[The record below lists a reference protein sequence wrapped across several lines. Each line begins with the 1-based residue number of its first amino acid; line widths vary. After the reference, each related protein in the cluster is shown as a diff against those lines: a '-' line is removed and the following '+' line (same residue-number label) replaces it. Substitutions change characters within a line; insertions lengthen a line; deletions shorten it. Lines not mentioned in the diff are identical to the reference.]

1 MKKKCLAALM
11 MVTVL
16 ALTACGAKE
25 TTEDSHQ
32 TEEQVTD
39 TADETTAEASQ
50 DTEDTENGE
59 TVENNE
65 NMITELT
72 ANTAAEISGKEFTLK
87 TEQAYP
93 DDDEIIAVTAVYGDQ
108 ELKLD
113 ESLYVNGV
121 YEVSLDG
128 QEYVMTETTTFDDYG
143 MIYLVKLD
151 ESGVTLVSTQDGHL
165 RGVPEDPIEGFEI
178 ESKVDVLG
186 TYGGTRTYMIQNDK
200 LTPDGT
206 MYQFLGGPDG
216 TLPELTVKGTI
227 DCRLEGGNTAL
238 KAGDVIIPQ
247 AYSPDDGTFYFELP
261 DGTAGNLLVDLS
273 PDGSEGQMT
282 YSGTIGGVDENEL
295 FENLPYAG

>member
-1 MKKKCLAALM
+1 MKKKCLAAFM

-16 ALTACGAKE
+16 TLTACGAKE
-25 TTEDSHQ
+25 TTEDSQ
-32 TEEQVTD
+32 QAEEQVTD
-39 TADETTAEASQ
+39 TADKTTAEASQ
-50 DTEDTENGE
+50 DTVDTENGE
-59 TVENNE
+59 TAENNE

-165 RGVPEDPIEGFEI
+165 RNMPTDPAEGFDI
-178 ESKVDVLG
+178 ESRIYVLG
-186 TYGGTRTYMIQNDK
+186 TYGGTRNYLIQNDK
-200 LTPDGT
+200 LTATDS
-206 MYQFLGGPDG
+206 MYQFLGDPSGE
-216 TLPELTVKGTI
+216 LPELTVKESVN
-227 DCRLEGGNTAL
+227 CRLEGGNTTL

-282 YSGTIGGVDENEL
+282 YSGTIDGVDENEL

>member
-50 DTEDTENGE
+50 DTENGE

-165 RGVPEDPIEGFEI
+165 REVPADPTEGFEI

-186 TYGGTRTYMIQNDK
+186 TYGGIRTYFIQDDK
-200 LTPDGT
+200 LTANDTIYEFAGDPSGE
-206 MYQFLGGPDG
+206 
-216 TLPELTVKGTI
+216 LPELTVKDSVNG
-227 DCRLEGGNTAL
+227 RLEVGNTTL

-282 YSGTIGGVDENEL
+282 YSGTIDGVDENEL

>member
-1 MKKKCLAALM
+1 MKKKCIIALM
-11 MVTVL
+11 MATAL
-16 ALTACGAKE
+16 TLTACGSNTADSADTADQTQETKQE
-25 TTEDSHQ
+25 TDSEAEADTTEDVLPADSAD
-32 TEEQVTD
+32 QVTGLAID
-39 TADETTAEASQ
+39 TPVTIND
-50 DTEDTENGE
+50 
-59 TVENNE
+59 
-65 NMITELT
+65 
-72 ANTAAEISGKEFTLK
+72 KEFTLK

-93 DDDEIIAVTAVYGDQ
+93 DDEIIAVTAVYGNHY
-108 ELKLD
+108 LRLD

-121 YEVSLDG
+121 YEVALNG
-128 QEYVMTETTTFDDYG
+128 QKYVMTETTTFDDYG

-165 RGVPEDPIEGFEI
+165 REVPADPTEGFEI

-227 DCRLEGGNTAL
+227 DCRLEGGNTTL

-247 AYSPDDGTFYFELP
+247 AYSEDGTFYFELP

>member
-1 MKKKCLAALM
+1 MKKKYLAVFMMATAL
-11 MVTVL
+11 T
-16 ALTACGAKE
+16 LTACGAKD
-25 TTEDSHQ
+25 TAEDSQ
-32 TEEQVTD
+32 QAEEQVTD

-50 DTEDTENGE
+50 DTVDTENGE
-59 TVENNE
+59 TAENNE

-87 TEQAYP
+87 TERAYS

-165 RGVPEDPIEGFEI
+165 REVPADPTEGFEI

-186 TYGGTRTYMIQNDK
+186 TYGGIRTYFIQDDK
-200 LTPDGT
+200 LTANDTIYEFAGDPSGE
-206 MYQFLGGPDG
+206 
-216 TLPELTVKGTI
+216 LPKLTVKGSI
-227 DCRLEGGNTAL
+227 RCRLEGGNTTL
-238 KAGDVIIPQ
+238 EAGDVIIPQ

>member
-25 TTEDSHQ
+25 TTE
-32 TEEQVTD
+32 EQVTD
-39 TADETTAEASQ
+39 TVDETTAEASQ
-50 DTEDTENGE
+50 DTEDTENVE
-59 TVENNE
+59 TAENGE

-72 ANTAAEISGKEFTLK
+72 ANTAAEIAGKEFTLK

-113 ESLYVNGV
+113 ECLYVNGV
-121 YEVSLDG
+121 YEVSLNG
-128 QEYVMTETTTFDDYG
+128 QKYVMTETTTFDDYG
-143 MIYLVKLD
+143 MIFLVKLD

-165 RGVPEDPIEGFEI
+165 RDVPADPTEGFEI

-186 TYGGTRTYMIQNDK
+186 TYGGIRTYFIQNEK
-200 LTPDGT
+200 LTANDTIYEFTGDPSGE
-206 MYQFLGGPDG
+206 
-216 TLPELTVKGTI
+216 LPKLTVKGSI
-227 DCRLEGGNTAL
+227 RCRLEGGNTTL
-238 KAGDVIIPQ
+238 EAGDVIIPQ
-247 AYSPDDGTFYFELP
+247 AYFPADGTFYFELE
-261 DGTAGNLLVDLS
+261 DGTGGNFLVDLV
-273 PDGSEGQMT
+273 PDGSEGQMV
-282 YSGTIGGVDENEL
+282 YSGTIDGVDENEL

>member
-1 MKKKCLAALM
+1 MKKKYLAVFMMATAL
-11 MVTVL
+11 T
-16 ALTACGAKE
+16 LTACGEKDTAG
-25 TTEDSHQ
+25 DSQ
-32 TEEQVTD
+32 QAEEQVTEI
-39 TADETTAEASQ
+39 TDENTSDSETAENS
-50 DTEDTENGE
+50 ENK
-59 TVENNE
+59 
-65 NMITELT
+65 ITELT
-72 ANTAAEISGKEFTLK
+72 VDTPAEFGGQEFTLK

-165 RGVPEDPIEGFEI
+165 REVPADPTEGFEI

-186 TYGGTRTYMIQNDK
+186 TYGGIRTYFIQDDK
-200 LTPDGT
+200 LTATDS
-206 MYQFLGGPDG
+206 MYQFLGDPSGE
-216 TLPELTVKGTI
+216 LPELTVKESVN
-227 DCRLEGGNTAL
+227 CRLEGGNTTL

-282 YSGTIGGVDENEL
+282 YSGTIDGLDENEL

>member
-1 MKKKCLAALM
+1 MTMKKKYLAVFMMATAL
-11 MVTVL
+11 T
-16 ALTACGAKE
+16 LTACGAKD
-25 TTEDSHQ
+25 TAGDSQ
-32 TEEQVTD
+32 QAEEQVTD

-59 TVENNE
+59 TAENNE

-113 ESLYVNGV
+113 ESLYVNDV

-128 QEYVMTETTTFDDYG
+128 QKYVMTETTTFDDYG

-165 RGVPEDPIEGFEI
+165 REVPADPTEGFEI

-186 TYGGTRTYMIQNDK
+186 TYGGIRTYFIQDDK
-200 LTPDGT
+200 LTAND
-206 MYQFLGGPDG
+206 
-216 TLPELTVKGTI
+216 TI
-227 DCRLEGGNTAL
+227 
-238 KAGDVIIPQ
+238 
-247 AYSPDDGTFYFELP
+247 Y
-261 DGTAGNLLVDLS
+261 
-273 PDGSEGQMT
+273 
-282 YSGTIGGVDENEL
+282 
-295 FENLPYAG
+295 

>member
-1 MKKKCLAALM
+1 M
-11 MVTVL
+11 
-16 ALTACGAKE
+16 
-25 TTEDSHQ
+25 TEITDENTSDS
-32 TEEQVTD
+32 E
-39 TADETTAEASQ
+39 TAENS
-50 DTEDTENGE
+50 ENK
-59 TVENNE
+59 
-65 NMITELT
+65 ITELT
-72 ANTAAEISGKEFTLK
+72 VDTPAEFGGQEFTLK

-165 RGVPEDPIEGFEI
+165 RNMPTDPAEGFDI
-178 ESKVDVLG
+178 ESRIYVLG
-186 TYGGTRTYMIQNDK
+186 TYGGTRNYLIQNDK
-200 LTPDGT
+200 LTATDS
-206 MYQFLGGPDG
+206 MYQFLGDPSGE
-216 TLPELTVKGTI
+216 LPELTVKESVN
-227 DCRLEGGNTAL
+227 CRLEGGNTTL

-282 YSGTIGGVDENEL
+282 YSGTIDGVDENEL

>member
-1 MKKKCLAALM
+1 MKKKYLAVFMMATAL
-11 MVTVL
+11 T
-16 ALTACGAKE
+16 LTACGEKDTAG
-25 TTEDSHQ
+25 DSQ
-32 TEEQVTD
+32 QAEEQVTEI
-39 TADETTAEASQ
+39 TDENTSDNETAEDS
-50 DTEDTENGE
+50 ENK
-59 TVENNE
+59 
-65 NMITELT
+65 ITELT
-72 ANTAAEISGKEFTLK
+72 VDTPAEFGGQEFTLK

-165 RGVPEDPIEGFEI
+165 REVPADPTEGFEI

-186 TYGGTRTYMIQNDK
+186 TYGGIRTYFIQDDK
-200 LTPDGT
+200 LTATDS
-206 MYQFLGGPDG
+206 MYQFLGDPSGE
-216 TLPELTVKGTI
+216 LPELTVKESVN
-227 DCRLEGGNTAL
+227 CRLEGGNTTL

>member
-1 MKKKCLAALM
+1 MKKKYLAVFMMATAL
-11 MVTVL
+11 T
-16 ALTACGAKE
+16 LTACGAKD
-25 TTEDSHQ
+25 TAGDSQ
-32 TEEQVTD
+32 QAEEQVTEI
-39 TADETTAEASQ
+39 TDENTSDSETAENS
-50 DTEDTENGE
+50 ENK
-59 TVENNE
+59 
-65 NMITELT
+65 ITELT
-72 ANTAAEISGKEFTLK
+72 VDTPAEFGGQEFTLK

-165 RGVPEDPIEGFEI
+165 REVPADPTEGFEI

-186 TYGGTRTYMIQNDK
+186 TYGGIRTYFIQDDK
-200 LTPDGT
+200 LTATDS
-206 MYQFLGGPDG
+206 MYQFLGDPSGE
-216 TLPELTVKGTI
+216 LPELTVKESVN
-227 DCRLEGGNTAL
+227 CRLEGGNTTL

-282 YSGTIGGVDENEL
+282 YSGTIDGLDENEL

>member
-1 MKKKCLAALM
+1 MKKKYLAVFMMATAL
-11 MVTVL
+11 T
-16 ALTACGAKE
+16 LTACGEKDTAG
-25 TTEDSHQ
+25 DSQ
-32 TEEQVTD
+32 QAEEQVTEI
-39 TADETTAEASQ
+39 TDENTSDSETAENS
-50 DTEDTENGE
+50 ENK
-59 TVENNE
+59 
-65 NMITELT
+65 ITELT
-72 ANTAAEISGKEFTLK
+72 VDTPAEFGGQEFTLK

-128 QEYVMTETTTFDDYG
+128 QEYVMTETTIFDDYG

-165 RGVPEDPIEGFEI
+165 REVPADPTEGFEI

-186 TYGGTRTYMIQNDK
+186 TYGGIRTYFIQDDK
-200 LTPDGT
+200 LTATDS
-206 MYQFLGGPDG
+206 MYQFLGDPSGE
-216 TLPELTVKGTI
+216 LPELTVKESVN
-227 DCRLEGGNTAL
+227 CRLEGGNTTL

-282 YSGTIGGVDENEL
+282 YSGTIDGLDENEL

>member
-1 MKKKCLAALM
+1 MLTTAL
-11 MVTVL
+11 V
-16 ALTACGAKE
+16 LTACGGKE
-25 TTEDSHQ
+25 TTGDSQQ
-32 TEEQVTD
+32 TEEQVTEA
-39 TADETTAEASQ
+39 ADENTAESSQ
-50 DTEDTENGE
+50 DTVDSATAENS
-59 TVENNE
+59 ENK
-65 NMITELT
+65 ITELAT
-72 ANTAAEISGKEFTLK
+72 DTPTEIGGQEFTLK

-165 RGVPEDPIEGFEI
+165 RNMPTDPAEGFDI
-178 ESKVDVLG
+178 ESRIYVLG
-186 TYGGTRTYMIQNDK
+186 TYGGTRNYLIQNDK
-200 LTPDGT
+200 LTATDT
-206 MYQFLGGPDG
+206 MYQFLGGSSG
-216 TLPELTVKGTI
+216 ELPELTVKGTI
-227 DCRLEGGNTAL
+227 NCRLEGGNTTL

-247 AYSPDDGTFYFELP
+247 AYSPEDGTFYFEMK
-261 DGTAGNLLVDLS
+261 DGTAGNLQVDLTS
-273 PDGSEGQMT
+273 DGSEGQMT

>member
-1 MKKKCLAALM
+1 MKKKCLAAFM

-16 ALTACGAKE
+16 TLTACGAKE
-25 TTEDSHQ
+25 TTEDSQ
-32 TEEQVTD
+32 QAEEQVTD

-59 TVENNE
+59 TAENNE

-128 QEYVMTETTTFDDYG
+128 QKYVMTETTTFDDYG

-151 ESGVTLVSTQDGHL
+151 ESGVTLVSTQD
-165 RGVPEDPIEGFEI
+165 
-178 ESKVDVLG
+178 
-186 TYGGTRTYMIQNDK
+186 
-200 LTPDGT
+200 
-206 MYQFLGGPDG
+206 
-216 TLPELTVKGTI
+216 
-227 DCRLEGGNTAL
+227 A
-238 KAGDVIIPQ
+238 
-247 AYSPDDGTFYFELP
+247 
-261 DGTAGNLLVDLS
+261 
-273 PDGSEGQMT
+273 
-282 YSGTIGGVDENEL
+282 
-295 FENLPYAG
+295 

>member
-1 MKKKCLAALM
+1 MKKKYLAVFMMATAL
-11 MVTVL
+11 T
-16 ALTACGAKE
+16 LTACGAKD
-25 TTEDSHQ
+25 TAGDSQ
-32 TEEQVTD
+32 QAEEQVTEI
-39 TADETTAEASQ
+39 TDENTSDSETAENS
-50 DTEDTENGE
+50 ENK
-59 TVENNE
+59 
-65 NMITELT
+65 ITELT
-72 ANTAAEISGKEFTLK
+72 VDTPAEFGGQEFTLK

-165 RGVPEDPIEGFEI
+165 REVPADPTEGFEI

-186 TYGGTRTYMIQNDK
+186 TYGGIRTYFIQDDK
-200 LTPDGT
+200 LTATDS
-206 MYQFLGGPDG
+206 MYQFLGDPSGE
-216 TLPELTVKGTI
+216 LPELTVKESVN
-227 DCRLEGGNTAL
+227 CRLEGGNTTL

-273 PDGSEGQMT
+273 PDESEGQMT